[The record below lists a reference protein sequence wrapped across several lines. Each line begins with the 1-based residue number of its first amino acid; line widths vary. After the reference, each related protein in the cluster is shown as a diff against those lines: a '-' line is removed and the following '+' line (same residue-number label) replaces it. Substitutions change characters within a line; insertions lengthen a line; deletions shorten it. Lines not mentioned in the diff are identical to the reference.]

1 MQSSDELVAVFA
13 VSAAAVLLTSA
24 LNLAS
29 RLHKAGRQRPAAAE
43 LAEVIWVLVPLLAVA
58 WIASSVL
65 IPAYG

>member
-1 MQSSDELVAVFA
+1 
-13 VSAAAVLLTSA
+13 LLTSA

-29 RLHKAGRQRPAAAE
+29 QLHKAGRQRPEAAE

>member
-1 MQSSDELVAVFA
+1 MQSSGELLAVFA
-13 VSAAAVLLTSA
+13 VSAAAVLLTST

-43 LAEVIWVLVPLLAVA
+43 LAEVVWVLVPLLAVA

-65 IPAYG
+65 IPAHG